1 MNHFEI
7 TGNLVNDVEIRFMSN
22 QKPMALFRI
31 AENIY
36 DYKTKQKKGQFF
48 NVVAFGK
55 DAENISEYFQ
65 KGSRIHVQGHMEQR
79 KYEKDGVNQ
88 LWYSIVV
95 EHWEFCERRK
105 EEKAE

>member
-36 DYKTKQKKGQFF
+36 DYKTKQKKGA
-48 NVVAFGK
+48 V
-55 DAENISEYFQ
+55 FQ
-65 KGSRIHVQGHMEQR
+65 CSGVWKGCR
-79 KYEKDGVNQ
+79 KYFRILSKGKPYPCAGTHGTTE
-88 LWYSIVV
+88 I
-95 EHWEFCERRK
+95 
-105 EEKAE
+105 